1 MFIEGKSVLCE
12 KSFVPHLL
20 LLINNLILFRIKT
33 YKKAEIMKK
42 PAILLLTTFTILMT
56 FANLPLNPS
65 GVKWEQVYNFDKCNV
80 FAMEIYAKNSELIR
94 TMNIKTYYQSI
105 GENFLVKMI
114 MEGRGNGTETLIDK
128 KNEVAI
134 QIMGTG
140 GGATPIY
147 NAGGYKFPTAAE
159 LKNLELVPAEET
171 KQILGY
177 SCKKYTYIYKKIFG
191 EVWLTDKVILPND
204 IGVFRACKMAALH
217 NTLSVPG
224 FVMEMTTEDAK
235 GGKTLMK
242 TVSLQND
249 EKYTIDLKGVQM
261 SSAIN
266 KVNYY
271 TF

>member
-1 MFIEGKSVLCE
+1 MKKRVI
-12 KSFVPHLL
+12 
-20 LLINNLILFRIKT
+20 LILSTLAF
-33 YKKAEIMKK
+33 
-42 PAILLLTTFTILMT
+42 LTAFSS
-56 FANLPLNPS
+56 LPLNPA
-65 GVKWEQVYNFDKCNV
+65 GVTWEQVYNFDKSNV
-80 FAMEIYAKNSELIR
+80 FVMEVYAKNNELMR
-94 TMNIKTYYQSI
+94 TMHCRTHYQSA
-105 GENFLVKMI
+105 GENFMVRMNT
-114 MEGRGNGTETLIDK
+114 ESRGNGMEVVIDK
-128 KNEVAI
+128 NNEVAI

-140 GGATPIY
+140 GSATPMY
-147 NAGGYKFPTAAE
+147 NAGGYKFPSAE
-159 LKNLELVPAEET
+159 DLKRLEIVPTGET

-177 SCKKYTYIYKKIFG
+177 SCKKYSYTYKKIFG
-191 EVWLTDKVILPND
+191 EVWLTDQVTLPND

-224 FVMEMTTEDAK
+224 FVMEMTTEDIK

-261 SSAIN
+261 STAIN